1 MGKKV
6 LPGLFLECG
15 LYAGVFWKG
24 DVLVADLEELETMDA
39 SEIYS
44 KKTPCERGD
53 ISQRKWNFP
62 ATNGQIKL
70 PGGDQDL
77 RTSTLIRDRPIRG
90 ESHVD
95 FLGESE
101 GSLLPP
107 HDSFPD
113 GAEAINDFWSISGNF
128 IYRHHVEP
136 RVKLYS
142 PREEPFPVPL
152 KYIDVSR
159 TTHTNLDVKQQR
171 RIDDYWNVDG
181 SRDLFDSWTGFTQ
194 FTPKKRNLQTDICGP
209 GERLTRKQLTS
220 RPDFLWPELWEKS
233 HKKPQIDN
241 ARKLR
246 GIYVIDPEDKE
257 FKETIKN
264 ARKKLETPMAP
275 AMPCKISKNNQNCG
289 MVINTVRTNQNLRL
303 FWKTVNLQGRVWENL
318 YRIIMKTIL
327 QEKVTIHCNITIRF
341 TNLFICSKPCKFPQ
355 QKKRWT
361 KNGKTWRTFRRGTW
375 RKSEVKKDVID
386 ETRTKGVKVHF
397 ASLMDICHLKNAE
410 LEAKHQKFKGRSVL
424 RSDIV

>member
-6 LPGLFLECG
+6 LPGLFLGYG

-39 SEIYS
+39 SEVYS
-44 KKTPCERGD
+44 RKTQCERGD
-53 ISQRKWNFP
+53 ISPKMDFP
-62 ATNGQIKL
+62 ATNGRIKL

-107 HDSFPD
+107 HDWFPD
-113 GAEAINDFWSISGNF
+113 AGEAINDFWSISGNF

-194 FTPKKRNLQTDICGP
+194 FTL
-209 GERLTRKQLTS
+209 
-220 RPDFLWPELWEKS
+220 
-233 HKKPQIDN
+233 
-241 ARKLR
+241 
-246 GIYVIDPEDKE
+246 
-257 FKETIKN
+257 
-264 ARKKLETPMAP
+264 
-275 AMPCKISKNNQNCG
+275 
-289 MVINTVRTNQNLRL
+289 
-303 FWKTVNLQGRVWENL
+303 
-318 YRIIMKTIL
+318 
-327 QEKVTIHCNITIRF
+327 
-341 TNLFICSKPCKFPQ
+341 
-355 QKKRWT
+355 
-361 KNGKTWRTFRRGTW
+361 
-375 RKSEVKKDVID
+375 
-386 ETRTKGVKVHF
+386 
-397 ASLMDICHLKNAE
+397 
-410 LEAKHQKFKGRSVL
+410 
-424 RSDIV
+424 